1 MKNFLI
7 QFLLTLII
15 TLIAQLF
22 LPWWSL
28 VIVAA
33 IVGIFFNYKYGVSS
47 FFAGFLA
54 VGLLWLLSA
63 LWLSSGA
70 ENQVLAN
77 RVGELFGGMSRIYL
91 VYTTAMLGAILGGLA
106 AMTGTFGRKLAGEL
120 FGI

>member
-7 QFLLTLII
+7 QFLLTLIL
-15 TLIAQLF
+15 TLLVQLF

-33 IVGIFFNYKYGVSS
+33 VVGLFFSYKYGAVS
-47 FFAGFLA
+47 FLAGFLA
-54 VGLLWLLSA
+54 VGLLWLLSSV
-63 LWLSSGA
+63 WLSSGA

-91 VYTTAMLGAILGGLA
+91 VYTTAMLGAVLGGLA
-106 AMTGTFGRKLAGEL
+106 AMTGTLGRKLVKQ
-120 FGI
+120 

>member
-7 QFLLTLII
+7 QFLLTLIL
-15 TLIAQLF
+15 TLVAQLF

-28 VIVAA
+28 VVIAA
-33 IVGIFFNYKYGVSS
+33 IIGLFFTYKYGVVS

-54 VGLLWLLSA
+54 VGVLWFISTM
-63 LWLSSGA
+63 WLSSGT

-106 AMTGTFGRKLAGEL
+106 AMTGTFGRKLGGEL
-120 FGI
+120 FGV

>member
-7 QFLLTLII
+7 QFILTLLLTLV
-15 TLIAQLF
+15 AQFF

-28 VIVAA
+28 VVIAG
-33 IVGIFFNYKYGVSS
+33 IVGVFFSYKYGAVS

-54 VGLLWLLSA
+54 VGLLWLGST
-63 LWLSSGA
+63 LWLSGGA

-106 AMTGTFGRKLAGEL
+106 AMTGTFGRKLAGDL
-120 FGI
+120 FGV